1 MNQERLTS
9 LTILVAPSGFKES
22 LDVWAVTEA
31 IVTGIERAM
40 PDARVLRVPLVD
52 GGEGFVKALVG
63 VTGGSLSRAVVTG
76 PIGLPVESFY
86 GFLGGSG
93 PKTAVVEIAAAAG
106 LSLVPL
112 DGRDPTRTTSFGVGE
127 LIRDALDD
135 GAERILIGCGDSGT
149 NDGGAGM
156 AQALGVGLLDDRG
169 NPIGFGGA
177 ELCRICRID
186 LSQRDPRLHH
196 VAIDAAVNWDVALL
210 GERGVARL
218 FGPQKGATPEQVVTL
233 EHSLEVYAHRLR
245 EATGC
250 DVSTEPG
257 TGASGGLGAGI
268 LALLGGRLLP
278 RYEVIMPFLNFDKLL
293 MEADLVVTAEGSLD
307 GLTPA
312 GKIPAE
318 VARRAKMRGL
328 PVIALAG
335 TVGKGCT
342 ANFAVGIDAFAG
354 IIKQPCSRDEAIRDA
369 QKLLVRAA
377 EDAMRMVGVGLRLG
391 FRDSQFIHH
400 PP

>member
-1 MNQERLTS
+1 MS
-9 LTILVAPSGFKES
+9 ILVAPSGFKES

-31 IVTGIERAM
+31 IATGIHRAM
-40 PDARVLRVPLVD
+40 PDARILRVPMVD

-63 VTGGSLSRAVVTG
+63 VTGGTLRQVVVTG

-112 DGRDPTRTTSFGVGE
+112 DRRDPTRTTSFGVGE
-127 LIRDALDD
+127 LIRHALDH

-156 AQALGVGLLDDRG
+156 AQALGVGLLDSRE
-169 NPIGFGGA
+169 NPVGFGGA
-177 ELCRICRID
+177 ELSRISRID
-186 LSQRDPRLHH
+186 LSQRDPRLDH
-196 VAIDAAVNWDVALL
+196 VAIEAPVNWDNVLL

-218 FGPQKGATPEQVVTL
+218 FGPQKGASPEQVVAL
-233 EHSLEVYAHRLR
+233 EHALQVYAHRIR

-250 DVSTEPG
+250 DVATEPG

-268 LALLGGRLLP
+268 RALLGGRLRP
-278 RYEVIMPFLNFDKLL
+278 RFEVIMPFLKFDKLL
-293 MEADLVVTAEGSLD
+293 TQADLVVTAEGSLD
-307 GLTPA
+307 GLTPV

-318 VARRAKMRGL
+318 VARRAKVRGL
-328 PVIALAG
+328 PVIAIAG
-335 TVGKGCT
+335 TIGKGCA
-342 ANFAVGIDAFAG
+342 ANFDVGIDAFAG
-354 IIKQPCSRDEAIRDA
+354 IIKRPCSREEAIRDA

-377 EDAMRMVGVGLRLG
+377 EDAMRMVRVGLMLG
-391 FRDSQFIHH
+391 SR
-400 PP
+400 